1 MLLDRACPGGGW
13 NAGNGVVYG
22 EPLAPNPDASAIALL
37 ALAGETSH
45 PIVQTSLD
53 WLEKATHTCTAP
65 WSVAW
70 ASMALFTHQRDA
82 GPLVPAFL
90 ESLDPCGIEDVAT
103 LAAMALALQP
113 VSATKLLGAQS

>member
-22 EPLAPNPDASAIALL
+22 EPLAAHPDASAIALL
-37 ALAGETSH
+37 ALARETSH

-65 WSVAW
+65 WSLAW
-70 ASMALFTHQRDA
+70 ASMALFAHQRA
-82 GPLVPAFL
+82 AAAMVPSFL
-90 ESLDPCGIEDVAT
+90 ESLDLCGIEDAGT